1 MKSLNMS
8 SSSVMEFR
16 TILLPKDV
24 SRSFVKSLLVEEAE
38 LNRWTLD
45 RLQIRRDGKRVITL
59 RRKIIE
65 RFSGIDPK
73 PEPRI

>member
-1 MKSLNMS
+1 
-8 SSSVMEFR
+8 MEFR

-59 RRKIIE
+59 RRKIIK
-65 RFSGIDPK
+65 RF
-73 PEPRI
+73 

>member
-1 MKSLNMS
+1 MKFPNMS
-8 SSSVMEFR
+8 NSSVMEFR
-16 TILLPKDV
+16 TILLPRDV

-59 RRKIIE
+59 RRKIIK

-73 PEPRI
+73 PEPQI